1 LCTLGPAKG
10 PERIAMS
17 SLFSKKP
24 ANGKQTKRLMI
35 AFGAALSALACL
47 YAAMR

>member
-1 LCTLGPAKG
+1 
-10 PERIAMS
+10 MS

-47 YAAMR
+47 YVAMH